1 MYGFNTVSLD
11 QKGRLAI
18 PAKYRTSFIQKNE
31 TQIVITKDPQY
42 PSLKIYPGSQWI
54 EISSKLES
62 LQGLDPIVRN
72 LQWTIL
78 GNASVTEFDPKGR
91 MLVLIPSELRKYA
104 ELINEKQ
111 ISLIGMGNKFEIW
124 NVSNWEMRQTGGS
137 LATEILDVVLQESIK
152 TFLFGVKTFFGVKIF
167 FVRRQKLFRRQKFFR
182 RQNIFRRPKMFDAKH
197 FLKPKKLFDAE

>member
-18 PAKYRTSFIQKNE
+18 PAKYRASFIQKNE

-42 PSLKIYPGSQWI
+42 PSLKIYPQSQWI

-78 GNASVTEFDPKGR
+78 GNASVTEFDPNGR

-137 LATEILDVVLQESIK
+137 LATEILDVVLPESIK
-152 TFLFGVKTFFGVKIF
+152 SMSF
-167 FVRRQKLFRRQKFFR
+167 
-182 RQNIFRRPKMFDAKH
+182 
-197 FLKPKKLFDAE
+197 

>member
-18 PAKYRTSFIQKNE
+18 PAKYRSHLINTNE
-31 TQIVITKDPQY
+31 TKIVITKDPQY
-42 PSLKIYPGSQWI
+42 PSLKIYPESQWH

-78 GNASVTEFDPKGR
+78 GNASVIEFDPNSR
-91 MLVLIPSELRKYA
+91 MLVLIPLELRKYA
-104 ELINEKQ
+104 DISDQKQ

-124 NVSNWEMRQTGGS
+124 NIYNWEMRQTGGS
-137 LATEILDVVLQESIK
+137 LSTEILDVVLPESIK
-152 TFLFGVKTFFGVKIF
+152 SMSF
-167 FVRRQKLFRRQKFFR
+167 
-182 RQNIFRRPKMFDAKH
+182 
-197 FLKPKKLFDAE
+197 

>member
-18 PAKYRTSFIQKNE
+18 PAKYRVSFIQKNE

-42 PSLKIYPGSQWI
+42 PSLKIYPQSQWL

-137 LATEILDVVLQESIK
+137 LATEILDVVLPESIK
-152 TFLFGVKTFFGVKIF
+152 SMSF
-167 FVRRQKLFRRQKFFR
+167 
-182 RQNIFRRPKMFDAKH
+182 
-197 FLKPKKLFDAE
+197 